1 MKLIK
6 TYLIAIPLLLFNNYC
21 TNNDEIILQ
30 FDNKL
35 NHLNQKYIPDKSL
48 AVSDISFSQNNKS
61 RIITGK
67 TTSKALYHE
76 LLAFSDSLSYK
87 FDVLLLPD
95 TALGDST
102 HGIVNIST
110 VPIRESP
117 SHTSQMIDQAILGN
131 SLKILHELDDWYLI
145 QTHYDYAG
153 WITKSSVYRCD
164 LNKIKKWNLQAK
176 YQVNKIHSVIYSDSN
191 KSSDVIS
198 YLVMNNRLKRDISFS
213 EWAKVI
219 LPDDRFGFMQK
230 ADLKDMEV
238 KIPNT
243 KFRKNIFKIAMSMK
257 GIPYLWGGNSSKGND
272 CSGFTQTVYNASGFL
287 IPRDARQQAELG
299 IIIDPKDAKIGDLF
313 FFGDG
318 ERVTHV
324 AISIGGL
331 DFIHQ
336 GSKYEGKVDI
346 HSLDSNSDIYSE
358 YRRETFMFAKHIDP
372 TKL

>member
-87 FDVLLLPD
+87 FDVLLLPN

-131 SLKILHELDDWYLI
+131 SLRY
-145 QTHYDYAG
+145 T
-153 WITKSSVYRCD
+153 SC
-164 LNKIKKWNLQAK
+164 
-176 YQVNKIHSVIYSDSN
+176 
-191 KSSDVIS
+191 
-198 YLVMNNRLKRDISFS
+198 
-213 EWAKVI
+213 
-219 LPDDRFGFMQK
+219 
-230 ADLKDMEV
+230 ME
-238 KIPNT
+238 
-243 KFRKNIFKIAMSMK
+243 
-257 GIPYLWGGNSSKGND
+257 
-272 CSGFTQTVYNASGFL
+272 
-287 IPRDARQQAELG
+287 
-299 IIIDPKDAKIGDLF
+299 
-313 FFGDG
+313 
-318 ERVTHV
+318 
-324 AISIGGL
+324 
-331 DFIHQ
+331 
-336 GSKYEGKVDI
+336 
-346 HSLDSNSDIYSE
+346 
-358 YRRETFMFAKHIDP
+358 
-372 TKL
+372 

>member
-153 WITKSSVYRCD
+153 WITKSSVYKCD

-230 ADLKDMEV
+230 TDLKDMEV
-238 KIPNT
+238 KI
-243 KFRKNIFKIAMSMK
+243 
-257 GIPYLWGGNSSKGND
+257 
-272 CSGFTQTVYNASGFL
+272 V
-287 IPRDARQQAELG
+287 
-299 IIIDPKDAKIGDLF
+299 
-313 FFGDG
+313 
-318 ERVTHV
+318 
-324 AISIGGL
+324 
-331 DFIHQ
+331 
-336 GSKYEGKVDI
+336 
-346 HSLDSNSDIYSE
+346 
-358 YRRETFMFAKHIDP
+358 
-372 TKL
+372 